1 MDDKKKILL
10 HANSLNSVPASAL
23 QAMRK
28 LQDTNSNIGE
38 VVQLINYDPG
48 MTSNILRLA
57 NSSYYGCTKAIS
69 SLRDAIV
76 RLGSKNI
83 LPLITAAVA
92 SAAIKTKIRGYA
104 MTSDQL
110 WDHSVAVAVASEN
123 LAEILKIPGDKIAFT
138 AGLLHDIGKVL
149 MGKHMIDKKIR
160 KVFEEALLHSDSLI
174 NTERKLYNIDHAE
187 AGGFLLGKWNIPDG
201 LVQSVRFHH
210 SPFDSENPNAAV
222 VHIADVICVQNNIG
236 FEYPSPKASFFSG
249 VLEKMN
255 VSSQIIEE
263 VAARTQD
270 SFENIKDVFS
280 GK

>member
-1 MDDKKKILL
+1 MEEKQKIL
-10 HANSLNSVPASAL
+10 SKVSELNSVPASAL

-28 LQDTNSNIGE
+28 LQDPNSNIGE
-38 VVQLINYDPG
+38 IVQLINYDPG

-76 RLGSKNI
+76 RLGAKNI
-83 LPLITAAVA
+83 LPLITAAIA
-92 SAAIKTKIRGYA
+92 SAAIKTKIRGYG

-123 LAEILKIPGDKIAFT
+123 LAEMLRVPGDKIAFT

-160 KVFEEALLHSDSLI
+160 KVFQAALDQSDSLI
-174 NTERKLYNIDHAE
+174 KTEYELYGIDHAE
-187 AGGFLLGKWNIPDG
+187 AGGFLLGKWNIPDS
-201 LVQSVRFHH
+201 LVQSVRYHH
-210 SPFDSENPNAAV
+210 SPFDAENPNAAI

-236 FEYPSPKASFFSG
+236 FEYLNPKATFVQG
-249 VLEKMN
+249 VLERMN
-255 VSSQIIEE
+255 VSQQIIEE
-263 VAARTQD
+263 VIARTQD

>member
-1 MDDKKKILL
+1 MEEKQKIL
-10 HANSLNSVPASAL
+10 SKVSELNSVPASAL

-28 LQDTNSNIGE
+28 LQDPNSNIGE
-38 VVQLINYDPG
+38 IVQLINYDPG

-76 RLGSKNI
+76 RLGAKNI
-83 LPLITAAVA
+83 FPLITAAIA
-92 SAAIKTKIRGYA
+92 SAAIKTKIRGYD

-123 LAEILKIPGDKIAFT
+123 LAEILRVPGDKIAFT

-160 KVFEEALLHSDSLI
+160 KVFQAALDKSDSLI
-174 NTERKLYNIDHAE
+174 KTEYELYGIDHAE
-187 AGGFLLGKWNIPDG
+187 AGGFLLGKWNIPDA
-201 LVQSVRFHH
+201 LVQAVRYHH
-210 SPFDSENPNAAV
+210 IPTEAENPNAAV

-236 FEYPSPKASFFSG
+236 FEYLNPKVTFIPGA
-249 VLEKMN
+249 LERMN
-255 VSSQIIEE
+255 VNQQMIEE
-263 VAARTQD
+263 VIARTKD

>member
-1 MDDKKKILL
+1 MDDKQKILSK
-10 HANSLNSVPASAL
+10 ASELNSVPASAL

-28 LQDTNSNIGE
+28 LQDPNSNIGE

-69 SLRDAIV
+69 SLREAIV
-76 RLGSKNI
+76 RLGAKNI
-83 LPLITAAVA
+83 LPLITAAIA
-92 SAAIKTKIRGYA
+92 SAAIKTKIRGYS

-110 WDHSVAVAVASEN
+110 WDHSVAVAVAAEN
-123 LAEILKIPGDKIAFT
+123 LAEILKIPGEKIAFT

-160 KVFEEALLHSDSLI
+160 KVFQEALRKSDSLI
-174 NTERKLYNIDHAE
+174 HAEYELYKIDHAE
-187 AGGFLLGKWNIPDG
+187 AGGFLLGKWNIPDA
-201 LVQSVRFHH
+201 LVQAVRFHH
-210 SPFDSENPNAAV
+210 SPFDAENPNASI
-222 VHIADVICVQNNIG
+222 VHIADVICVQNDIG
-236 FEYPSPKASFFSG
+236 FEYSTPKVSFTPG
-249 VLEKMN
+249 ILEKMN
-255 VSSQIIEE
+255 VSSQIVEE
-263 VAARTQD
+263 VVARTKD